1 MVTKFNPF
9 TTGGELAHWMRK
21 KSSEMGVYTPRAG
34 YYKIV
39 EIPPSP
45 IVANTGKFID
55 SDKYSVS
62 AHRVKTMNGDDRVI
76 NIPIYSNYDSDSLD
90 NFNNEIVL
98 IEGKPL
104 FNNLSTGPFNDKIKV
119 GDVIHVKDS
128 ILSSN
133 RTYSIDWEL
142 L

>member
-1 MVTKFNPF
+1 MDTTFNPF
-9 TTGGELAHWMRK
+9 ATGGEMAHWMRK

-39 EIPPSP
+39 EISPSP

-55 SDKYSVS
+55 SDNYTAS
-62 AHRVKTMNGDDRVI
+62 ADKVKTMNGDDRVI
-76 NIPIYSNYDSDSLD
+76 NMPIYTNYDSDSNN
-90 NFNNEIVL
+90 NFNNEVVL

-104 FNNLSTGPFNDKIKV
+104 FNNLSNGPFNVKMKV

-128 ILSSN
+128 ILSIN
-133 RTYSIDWEL
+133 RTYIIDWEL

>member
-9 TTGGELAHWMRK
+9 ATGGEMAHWMRK

-39 EIPPSP
+39 EISPSP
-45 IVANTGKFID
+45 IVANSGKFIN
-55 SDKYSVS
+55 SNNYTAS
-62 AHRVKTMNGDDRVI
+62 AHKVKTMNGDDRVI
-76 NIPIYSNYDSDSLD
+76 NIPIYANYDSASFN

-104 FNNLSTGPFNDKIKV
+104 FNNLSSGPFNEKIKV
-119 GDVIHVKDS
+119 GDIIHVKDS
-128 ILSSN
+128 ILSRN